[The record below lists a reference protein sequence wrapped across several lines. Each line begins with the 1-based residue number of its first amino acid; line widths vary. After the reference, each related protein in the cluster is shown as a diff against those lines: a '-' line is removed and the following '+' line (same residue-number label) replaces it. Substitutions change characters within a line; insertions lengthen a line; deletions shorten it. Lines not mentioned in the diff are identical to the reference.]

1 MLPPGRMIEMLASE
15 TAMDKG
21 LNSMFRQRKKLTSD
35 YRLQEKFDVCLTLFT
50 ARIEVGKGSMRGFDI
65 LDLTNAERAFNSLW
79 HIDSLFFPFF

>member
-1 MLPPGRMIEMLASE
+1 MMLPPGRMIEMLASE

-50 ARIEVGKGSMRGFDI
+50 ARIEVDKGS
-65 LDLTNAERAFNSLW
+65 NERFRHLGPHKCRKS
-79 HIDSLFFPFF
+79 IQFFVAH